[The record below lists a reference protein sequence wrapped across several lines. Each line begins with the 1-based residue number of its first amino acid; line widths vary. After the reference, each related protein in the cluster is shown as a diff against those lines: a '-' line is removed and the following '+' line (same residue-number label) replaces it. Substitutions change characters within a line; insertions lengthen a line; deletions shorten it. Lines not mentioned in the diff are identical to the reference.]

1 MTEQVTELEELRV
14 RHQEAMAESSSYQ
27 EVLEK
32 KIYET
37 NQKSLELL
45 QQIRDQ

>member
-1 MTEQVTELEELRV
+1 MSEQVMELEELRV
-14 RHQEAMAESSSYQ
+14 RHQEAMVESSNYQ